1 MNDVHVVFGMG
12 AIGLAVIDEL
22 AARGVGVRAVNR
34 SGRAQVPGQVEVVA
48 GDASDPGFAMGA
60 AAGAAVVYQCLNPGY
75 HRWADL
81 FPPLQ
86 DAVTRA
92 ARTASARYVS
102 FENTYMYG
110 DTHGAPIT
118 ESTPPRAHTRKGKV
132 RLAMAEQL
140 RRLHDAGDL
149 AVTTARASDYFGPR
163 ATDQSPLGD
172 LVIGSAL
179 AGKPARVVGDPEQPH
194 SYTFTRDV
202 ARTLAALGTR
212 EDVAGEVF
220 HVPNAPAQTTR
231 QIVATIAEALGSPV
245 KLRAAPRALLRLIGL
260 FNPTVRELDEMR
272 YEFTQPFIVDSTKAE
287 SRLGMEPTP
296 LDEAIAQT
304 VTWFRNQSRSTR

>member
-1 MNDVHVVFGMG
+1 
-12 AIGLAVIDEL
+12 
-22 AARGVGVRAVNR
+22 
-34 SGRAQVPGQVEVVA
+34 
-48 GDASDPGFAMGA
+48 
-60 AAGAAVVYQCLNPGY
+60 
-75 HRWADL
+75 
-81 FPPLQ
+81 
-86 DAVTRA
+86 
-92 ARTASARYVS
+92 
-102 FENTYMYG
+102 
-110 DTHGAPIT
+110 
-118 ESTPPRAHTRKGKV
+118 
-132 RLAMAEQL
+132 MAEQL
-140 RRLHDAGDL
+140 RRLHNAGDL

-179 AGKPARVVGDPEQPH
+179 AGKPARVVGDREQPH

-287 SRLGMEPTP
+287 SRLGIEPTP

-304 VTWFRNQSRSTR
+304 GHLVPQPEPQHSIAVQYPGGSLRTGELTPRSGP